1 MKSKLTLKQPSDEL
15 KQLIDQAVRHFHASA
30 GMVEQAFI
38 KGRSEGFSDQQIGRM
53 IKSHML
59 SLGYDPSTIRRAL
72 PSSAKDTTKTRKD
85 YLSRQQYNNNELYER
100 KNPSY
105 ENRNGFDGN
114 RTSEEIIRE
123 QKNKIGELES
133 QLDQERDK
141 NEDLTIQR
149 TNATII
155 NSELRGQLEA
165 VRNATS
171 ILVITRDNFPPDYGR
186 VFSSQ
191 DYVFAVEF
199 RDSKV
204 LDVSVMTLKQVRESN
219 MKLESSSGGSL

>member
-1 MKSKLTLKQPSDEL
+1 MKSKLTLKQPSNEL
-15 KQLIDQAVRHFHASA
+15 KRLIDEAVKTIHTSA

-59 SLGYDPSTIRRAL
+59 SLGYDPSTIRKAI
-72 PSSAKDTTKTRKD
+72 PASAKDTTKTRKD
-85 YLSRQQYNNNELYER
+85 YLNREQYSNDGLYER
-100 KNPSY
+100 KIPSY

-141 NEDLTIQR
+141 NEDLTIQCK
-149 TNATII
+149 NANII
-155 NSELRGQLEA
+155 NSELRGQLKA
-165 VRNATS
+165 VSNATS

-191 DYVFAVEF
+191 DYVFAIEF

-204 LDVSVMTLKQVRESN
+204 LDVTVMTLKQVRESN
-219 MKLESSSGGSL
+219 MKSGSL